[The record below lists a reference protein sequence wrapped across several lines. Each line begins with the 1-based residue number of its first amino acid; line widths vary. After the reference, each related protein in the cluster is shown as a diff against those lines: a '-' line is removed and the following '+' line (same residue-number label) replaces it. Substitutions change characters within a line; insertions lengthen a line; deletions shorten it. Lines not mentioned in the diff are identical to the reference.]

1 MSTYPNRA
9 RLTTI
14 VQEAGLKRSGLVAS
28 CIFPEVEVP
37 SCNFE
42 WIDWKQDYENLKPTN
57 DTVGCYSQPHRVD
70 PGSFEYIQGKTKE
83 HALDMVLK
91 ECCVS
96 ACTPDGRLPFNIDAK
111 KTEQLVD
118 KILLNRELAA
128 VDKATD
134 VSIYEEGL
142 DPLDE
147 ASDGKVFELSRAV
160 IFDPDYD
167 ILGLFQAIQNN
178 AALGAHNTMVL
189 DRVTLTAMLRHPKFK
204 PGGCAVPV
212 MAAEAEIAA
221 LLGLDKV
228 CVADSRYNTALPG
241 VPTALNRIWGNFI
254 WLGKT
259 YGLVTPDEATR
270 TFGFSAY
277 TKDLSNRI
285 YFDDKIGSEGG
296 NVQVVSHDLTE
307 IVADVQAAT
316 LIELTA

>member
-1 MSTYPNRA
+1 MSTYPNTA

-42 WIDWKQDYENLKPTN
+42 WIDWKQDYENLKLTD
-57 DTVGCYSQPHRVD
+57 DTIGCYSQPHRVD

-111 KTEQLVD
+111 KTQQLVD

-128 VDKATD
+128 IAKATNE
-134 VSIYEEGL
+134 SAYTAGSA
-142 DPLDE
+142 PLTE
-147 ASDGKVFELSRAV
+147 ASDGKMFTLTRTD
-160 IFDPDYD
+160 IFDEDYD
-167 ILGLFQAIQNN
+167 ILGLFQAIQDN
-178 AALGAHNTMVL
+178 AAFGARNTMVL
-189 DRVTLTAMLRHPKFK
+189 DRPTLNAMLRHPKFK
-204 PGGCAVPV
+204 PGGCAIPV
-212 MAAEAEIAA
+212 MAAESEVAA

-228 CVADSRYNTALPG
+228 CVADARYNSALPG
-241 VPTALNRIWGNFI
+241 AAANLTKIWGSYILLTRSFDV
-254 WLGKT
+254 
-259 YGLVTPDEATR
+259 VTPDEATR

-277 TKDLSNRI
+277 TKDLSNRV
-285 YFDDKIGSEGG
+285 YFDNTIGSGGG

-307 IVADVQAAT
+307 IIADIQAAT
-316 LIELTA
+316 LIKLT